1 MNIFPV
7 HISFLISHVATA
19 TLLLRKKI
27 CPRKSYSNLK
37 QLILFRLLKNRCY
50 NRIHVCP
57 AKVSVDT
64 DESHQNHKSG
74 YCRKIIKFD
83 TT

>member
-37 QLILFRLLKNRCY
+37 QLILFRLLSNFAVQIRFSLWLAAY
-50 NRIHVCP
+50 VNTAVED
-57 AKVSVDT
+57 AASVT
-64 DESHQNHKSG
+64 
-74 YCRKIIKFD
+74 RL
-83 TT
+83 TTA